1 MALLRQ
7 NALSKAESRALTR
20 LKMLNSRLNKDN
32 KKLKKELA
40 AARKRVNAL
49 ALARKIKRRVKLVN
63 TTIPSVRT
71 KVNRQRRIL
80 NLSR

>member
-71 KVNRQRRIL
+71 KVSRQRRIL

>member
-7 NALSKAESRALTR
+7 NAISKAESRALTR

-49 ALARKIKRRVKLVN
+49 ALARKIKRRIKLVN

>member
-7 NALSKAESRALTR
+7 NALSKAESRAFTR

-63 TTIPSVRT
+63 TTIPSVRA